1 MCFPEKAKVPDVQA
15 VQAAR
20 AVRAD
25 VQAVCT
31 AQAQI
36 KDKSKKHNS
45 KAEEDENL
53 LRLFACRNPCGK
65 HPGMIK

>member
-1 MCFPEKAKVPDVQA
+1 MCFREKAKVPDVQA
-15 VQAAR
+15 AQAVR

-45 KAEEDENL
+45 KAEED
-53 LRLFACRNPCGK
+53 
-65 HPGMIK
+65 